1 MYFGYEKGTQQQC
14 FDDKEII
21 NKYNKLLVLVTY
33 TKAAN
38 AAASV

>member
-1 MYFGYEKGTQQQC
+1 MRCVCLARGGVVVFVIGP
-14 FDDKEII
+14 
-21 NKYNKLLVLVTY
+21 Y